1 MAPRYRGG
9 AEIHHRL
16 IEGGAH
22 DGARVRVRYE
32 TTCDELESLQT
43 RLQRRDPTMGLIDP
57 TRLVRCGG
65 DARDV
70 ARVALRVGDDAWS
83 STQTT
88 YPVYIYLAHLVREEN
103 LLPAFDDDS
112 DDADDDRASPDPRPD
127 ASRDHP
133 AREPPSAT
141 DTQEAEMDAFFVDG
155 SFTGTLI
162 WDAAVHAA
170 EHILA
175 TPEWTSRL
183 RDASVV
189 ELGCG
194 VGLLSLVAARCGC
207 RVAALTDR
215 ATLEG
220 LCEDNI
226 AAWRDALDRETAQSL
241 ESGSVLEGG
250 SVRGRRPDL
259 FAAEL
264 EWTNP
269 ASAASLLARLGTT
282 PDVVFAADCVFQGL
296 FGHPAPLL
304 RALESLCGD
313 ETVALV
319 ACERRPEDGL
329 DAFDAAARA
338 TFDVRTVRAVGRGAG
353 AAVGDVVIREMRR
366 RPRARSGK

>member
-83 STQTT
+83 PTHTT
-88 YPVYIYLAHLVREEN
+88 FPVYIYLAHLVREEN

-112 DDADDDRASPDPRPD
+112 SDDDDDDDRASPRPELD
-127 ASRDHP
+127 ASRD
-133 AREPPSAT
+133 PPSAT
-141 DTQEAEMDAFFVDG
+141 DTQEAEMDAFFADG

-175 TPEWTSRL
+175 TPEWTARL

-194 VGLLSLVAARCGC
+194 VGLLGLVAARCGC

-215 ATLEG
+215 ASLKR

-226 AAWRDALDRETAQSL
+226 AAWRDALDRETATPKSL
-241 ESGSVLEGG
+241 
-250 SVRGRRPDL
+250 RRPVPVPVPEL

-269 ASAASLLARLGTT
+269 ESAASLLARLGTN
-282 PDVVFAADCVFQGL
+282 PDVVLAADCVFQGL
-296 FGHPAPLL
+296 FGDPAPLL
-304 RALESLCGD
+304 RALDALCG
-313 ETVALV
+313 ENTVALV
-319 ACERRPEDGL
+319 ACERRPDDGVA
-329 DAFDAAARA
+329 AFQSAARA
-338 TFDVRTVRAVGRGAG
+338 TFDVRAVRAVGPGAG
-353 AAVGDVVIREMRR
+353 AAVGDVVIHEMRR
-366 RPRARSGK
+366 RRRAASDVM

>member
-83 STQTT
+83 PTHTT
-88 YPVYIYLAHLVREEN
+88 FPVYIYLAHLVREEN

-112 DDADDDRASPDPRPD
+112 SDDDDDRASPHPKLD
-127 ASRDHP
+127 ASRDPP
-133 AREPPSAT
+133 ARDPPSAT
-141 DTQEAEMDAFFVDG
+141 DTQEAEMDAFFADG

-175 TPEWTSRL
+175 TPEWTARL

-194 VGLLSLVAARCGC
+194 VGLLGLVAARCGC

-215 ATLEG
+215 ASLKR

-226 AAWRDALDRETAQSL
+226 AAWRDALDRETTAPKSL
-241 ESGSVLEGG
+241 
-250 SVRGRRPDL
+250 RRPVPVPVPEL

-269 ASAASLLARLGTT
+269 ESAASLLARLGAT
-282 PDVVFAADCVFQGL
+282 PDVVLAADCVFQGL
-296 FGHPAPLL
+296 FGDPAPLL
-304 RALESLCGD
+304 RALDALCGD
-313 ETVALV
+313 DTVALV
-319 ACERRPEDGL
+319 ACERRPDDGF
-329 DAFDAAARA
+329 DAFQTAARA
-338 TFDVRTVRAVGRGAG
+338 TFDVRAVRAVGPGAG
-353 AAVGDVVIREMRR
+353 AAVGDVVIHEMRR
-366 RPRARSGK
+366 RRTAGSDVM